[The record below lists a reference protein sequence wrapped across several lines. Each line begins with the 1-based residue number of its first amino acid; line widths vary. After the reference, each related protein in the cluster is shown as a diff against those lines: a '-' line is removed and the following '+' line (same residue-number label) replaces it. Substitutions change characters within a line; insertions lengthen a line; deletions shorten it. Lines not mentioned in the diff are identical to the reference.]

1 MRDSAAAG
9 PVCSCCAFGLCVF
22 GRGDVATHPEIQEW
36 PFAAFSCA
44 LVRLY
49 PLVTLL
55 SMCTGT
61 AMHVSRELHMIVG
74 HFGLHNTVAFGV
86 EMHGKCLF

>member
-1 MRDSAAAG
+1 M
-9 PVCSCCAFGLCVF
+9 
-22 GRGDVATHPEIQEW
+22 ATHPEIQEW
-36 PFAAFSCA
+36 LFAAFSCA

-61 AMHVSRELHMIVG
+61 AMCEHLYVSRELHMIMG
-74 HFGLHNTVAFGV
+74 HFVLHNRLLLVL
-86 EMHGKCLF
+86 KCMENACFEWS